1 VDESS
6 WIEIRPLPTGKFEAG
21 NLRHVLKMLYNN
33 GKPFRFFIANCPSS
47 LVEGRRSVKFFLELT
62 DRNLAEYL
70 AKYMRATTN
79 VEVLEAKP
87 PRQTYSECVEFQ
99 MECHYGLPM
108 CEVGE
113 KCMENPV
120 DAIVACLSMIEN
132 AAFEVTAVA
141 DPKAAAGIRDYKA
154 RLTGEKKTP
163 DQIAVDIIVGILDG
177 MISGFTGS
185 APSKPKDKRSR
196 KDGGLPPEIKTKV
209 EAAQKKIFEDLFTCT
224 VKAYGQKET
233 LKRINEA
240 LPGALNAFKPYKT
253 TKISVAPTKLKRPNR
268 VPVENIL
275 NRLSWITPL
284 LLILT
289 AIYFNIVNP
298 LRLNTFDILVT
309 AAAISSGVPFQL
321 MFRRRNPIVLSAD
334 ELSMITSLPMRTR
347 TLPVELGKTVQ
358 TRGYLPA
365 FELEKSGPENWKS
378 PYTSR
383 ARMLLSSD

>member
-1 VDESS
+1 MADELSS
-6 WIEIRPLPTGKFEAG
+6 WIEIRPSQTGKFEAG
-21 NLRHVLKMLYNN
+21 NFRQVLKVLYNN
-33 GKPFRFFIANCPSS
+33 GKPFRFFMANCPSS

-70 AKYMRATTN
+70 AKYMRTTMD

-99 MECHYGLPM
+99 MECHYGLPI

-177 MISGFTGS
+177 MISGFTGG
-185 APSKPKDKRSR
+185 APSKPKDERSR

-209 EAAQKKIFEDLFTCT
+209 EAAEKKIFGNLFTCT
-224 VKAYGQKET
+224 VKAYGEKET
-233 LKRINEA
+233 LKRISEA
-240 LPGALNAFKPYKT
+240 LPAALNGFKPYKT

-268 VPVENIL
+268 VPVQNVL
-275 NRLSWITPL
+275 NKLSWITPL
-284 LLILT
+284 LMIFMTMFFNILNPFRLNALDVLMT
-289 AIYFNIVNP
+289 AISV
-298 LRLNTFDILVT
+298 
-309 AAAISSGVPFQL
+309 SCGVPFYI
-321 MFRRRNPIVLSAD
+321 MFRKKKAIVLSAD
-334 ELSMITSLPMRTR
+334 ELSLITGLPTAVKR
-347 TLPVELGKTVQ
+347 LQVEPGKTVQ
-358 TRGYLPA
+358 TRGYLPT
-365 FELEKSGPENWKS
+365 FNGKGP
-378 PYTSR
+378 
-383 ARMLLSSD
+383 